1 MNKLWKAVALL
12 AVAAVG
18 LAAGTTASAGWG
30 HWPPLKTTTTTATTT
45 DSTTT
50 IDSTTVDTTATE
62 ATSTVASSPASVTIN
77 SPLNY
82 TATLRFKSEILTA
95 GLFDAAPGVTCV
107 IDWGDGSRQA
117 IAPAQTASG
126 GYSCATSHW
135 WTQTG
140 AYVVTVT
147 DVDANGPAASRS
159 IYLYVVG

>member
-1 MNKLWKAVALL
+1 VAMTKLWKAVALL
-12 AVAAVG
+12 AVAAIG
-18 LAAGTTASAGWG
+18 LAAGSTASAGWG
-30 HWPPLKTTTTTATTT
+30 HWPIKTTTTTATTT
-45 DSTTT
+45 TDAATTA
-50 IDSTTVDTTATE
+50 VDTTTVAAAT
-62 ATSTVASSPASVTIN
+62 TSASSPASVTIN

-107 IDWGDGSRQA
+107 IDWGDGSTQA
-117 IAPAQTASG
+117 VTPSATASG

-140 AYVVTVT
+140 TYVITVT
-147 DVDANGPAASRS
+147 DIDANGPAASRS